1 MAHKNQIVVRSGTP
15 TPYGRFNV
23 TPDGKNWLDSNDCEG
38 ILWSV
43 LAPGS
48 TDLKKI
54 AFLLTD
60 IDDVGNV
67 IFSITVKDGST
78 ELVALPRASTTA
90 NLGDGKLHLV
100 TMSFAKRTDDIKIKM
115 INGSGDGFGI
125 DGIRL
130 SAVPLPAGGVLLLAG
145 LGGLVLL
152 RRRRAA

>member
-1 MAHKNQIVVRSGTP
+1 M
-15 TPYGRFNV
+15 
-23 TPDGKNWLDSNDCEG
+23 
-38 ILWSV
+38 
-43 LAPGS
+43 
-48 TDLKKI
+48 
-54 AFLLTD
+54 
-60 IDDVGNV
+60 GNV

-78 ELVALPRASTTA
+78 ELVALSRASTTA